1 MRGFGLSQLLLV
13 ERLESMDVQTA
24 TADPAGRRA
33 AFEQHRGR
41 LWGVAYRMLGSR
53 ADADD
58 MVQEAYL
65 RWHGAA
71 ANDEVRAPQ
80 AWLVTTTTRLCID
93 RLRQRRAERDA
104 YVGPWL
110 PEPLV
115 EEEPAADAAAELA
128 SDLSVA
134 FLALLERLAPEER
147 AAFLLHDVFEAD
159 YAEIAAALDK
169 SEDACRQLVS
179 RARRRVRDERPRA
192 HVSRAARE
200 RLVDAFIRAV
210 ELRDRNALVALF
222 ASEATLTSDGGGKAK
237 AAHKVVHG
245 GANVARFLLGV
256 LRPAREHL
264 ELRKITVNREPGVAL
279 LFSGHLFSVVSLATD
294 GTRILGVYSVL
305 NPEKLHGVT
314 IADAPS
320 RAGHDIQVRSPR

>member
-1 MRGFGLSQLLLV
+1 M
-13 ERLESMDVQTA
+13 SMSVQ

-71 ANDEVRAPQ
+71 ANDDVRAPQ

-115 EEEPAADAAAELA
+115 EEEPAADAATELA

-134 FLALLERLAPEER
+134 FLVVLERLAPEER
-147 AAFLLHDVFEAD
+147 AALLLHDVFDCD
-159 YAEIAAALDK
+159 YADISRILGK
-169 SEDACRQLVS
+169 SEPACRQIVH
-179 RARRRVRDERPRA
+179 R
-192 HVSRAARE
+192 ARE
-200 RLVDAFIRAV
+200 RARA
-210 ELRDRNALVALF
+210 DRPRFRVSEAAHAQLLERFVAALKAQDKDTLLGLF
-222 ASEATLTSDGGGKAK
+222 APDATWTSDGGGKQK
-237 AAHKVVHG
+237 AARKVLE
-245 GANVARFLLGV
+245 GADRVARFALAIWDRYYSAALADRA
-256 LRPAREHL
+256 L
-264 ELRKITVNREPGVAL
+264 VNGQRGLIMSIA
-279 LFSGHLFSVVSLATD
+279 GRVVSTISIDTD
-294 GTRILGVYSVL
+294 GSRIRAVHTVL
-305 NPEKLHGVT
+305 NPDKLEG
-314 IADAPS
+314 IERPS
-320 RAGHDIQVRSPR
+320 A